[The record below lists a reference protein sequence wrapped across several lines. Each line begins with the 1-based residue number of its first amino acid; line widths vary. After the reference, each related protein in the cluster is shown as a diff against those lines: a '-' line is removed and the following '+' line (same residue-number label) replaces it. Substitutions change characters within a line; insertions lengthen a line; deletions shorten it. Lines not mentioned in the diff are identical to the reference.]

1 MTAEVVGFWL
11 VGAVLVVGS
20 LGVVLSRNL
29 FHAAVLYLPIALVA
43 TGAIFWLLESP
54 FLFGVQL
61 LLYAGGVVTIVV
73 FAIMLTERLV
83 RASIRQSSRFVFN
96 GAVLAAAVF
105 VGVVGFVVQRAAP
118 PASRWWHSAARSSA
132 PSAPPCSCSQYCW
145 SLPCSA
151 RSTSRE
157 RKIRVPL
164 PAYLI
169 LAALVFAIGLFGVL
183 TRRNAVGILLG
194 IELMLNAVNINLV
207 AFSRF
212 RADIGGLV
220 FTMLTIAITVAE
232 VAVGLAI
239 VIAIFRVRRTI
250 EADHLDL
257 LRG

>member
-83 RASIRQSSRFVFN
+83 GASIRQSSRFVFN

-105 VGVVGFVVQRAAP
+105 VGVTGFVVQRAVPTAP
-118 PASRWWHSAARSSA
+118 P
-132 PSAPPCSCSQYCW
+132 PPAGEQMV
-145 SLPCSA
+145 LLG
-151 RSTSRE
+151 R
-157 RKIRVPL
+157 
-164 PAYLI
+164 
-169 LAALVFAIGLFGVL
+169 ALVGPFGVAL
-183 TRRNAVGILLG
+183 QLLAVLLVVALLG
-194 IELMLNAVNINLV
+194 ALYFA
-207 AFSRF
+207 
-212 RADIGGLV
+212 
-220 FTMLTIAITVAE
+220 
-232 VAVGLAI
+232 
-239 VIAIFRVRRTI
+239 RT
-250 EADHLDL
+250 ED
-257 LRG
+257 

>member
-83 RASIRQSSRFVFN
+83 GASIRQSSRFVFN

-105 VGVVGFVVQRAAP
+105 VGVTGLVVQRAAP
-118 PASRWWHSAARSSA
+118 T
-132 PSAPPCSCSQYCW
+132 APP
-145 SLPCSA
+145 P
-151 RSTSRE
+151 
-157 RKIRVPL
+157 
-164 PAYLI
+164 PAGEQMVL
-169 LAALVFAIGLFGVL
+169 LGRALVGPFGVAL
-183 TRRNAVGILLG
+183 QLLAVLLVVALLG
-194 IELMLNAVNINLV
+194 ALYFA
-207 AFSRF
+207 
-212 RADIGGLV
+212 
-220 FTMLTIAITVAE
+220 
-232 VAVGLAI
+232 
-239 VIAIFRVRRTI
+239 RT
-250 EADHLDL
+250 ED
-257 LRG
+257 